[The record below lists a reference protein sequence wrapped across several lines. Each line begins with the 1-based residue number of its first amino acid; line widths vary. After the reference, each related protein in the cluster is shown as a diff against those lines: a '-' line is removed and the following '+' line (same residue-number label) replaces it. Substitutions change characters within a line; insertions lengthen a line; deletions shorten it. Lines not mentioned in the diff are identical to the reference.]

1 MAKISPVNI
10 PVTVDPTGMDRGIAQ
25 AEQKLRAGARRM
37 EKSASTFNVGGAT
50 RGVAGAAAAA
60 LGFGGLGGALGGF
73 GAAGLGVGALVAPLF
88 AAARM
93 AEALASAVKG
103 TNAQLQQ
110 FQQGG
115 GVGAFG
121 NQAILNAL
129 AQIERRM
136 TSRGERPTT
145 LQSFLGAEQI
155 ARGTDA
161 PGVLERL
168 RASMEGAALMAGG
181 MAGGMGVQ
189 AASEQAAALMLP
201 EGIGVEMALGMARI
215 RRAQRGSTTIEAEIQ
230 RHADAMNALY
240 QSNLMFTSHH
250 RMEYG
255 L

>member
-25 AEQKLRAGARRM
+25 AELKLRAGARRM
-37 EKSASTFNVGGAT
+37 EKSAAAFNIGGAT
-50 RGVAGAAAAA
+50 RGVAGAAAGA

-88 AAARM
+88 AAAQM

-110 FQQGG
+110 GG

-121 NQAILNAL
+121 NQALLSAL
-129 AQIERRM
+129 ARIEQRM
-136 TSRGERPTT
+136 MARGERPSM
-145 LQSFLGAEQI
+145 LQSFLGAEQL
-155 ARGTDA
+155 AMGTNQ

-168 RASMEGAALMAGG
+168 RTSMEAAALMAGG
-181 MAGGMGVQ
+181 MAGGMGPT

-201 EGIGVEMALGMARI
+201 EGAGVDLMLSMARS
-215 RRAQRGSTTIEAEIQ
+215 RRTSRGQTTIEAEIQ
-230 RHADAMNALY
+230 RHSDAMNALY
-240 QSNLMFTSHH
+240 QSNLMFTSNR